1 MRFAGVLISGFLA
14 GIGGA
19 IVAQSITLNFSAT
32 TIAGQGFIAMAA
44 MIFGKWNS
52 VSVMLS
58 ALLFGLA
65 QSLGVI
71 GNYIPVIKDIPSIG
85 LTIAPYLIT
94 IIVLVGFIGKSEG
107 PAANGK
113 NYVKS
118 K

>member
-1 MRFAGVLISGFLA
+1 MHSLDKENYLK
-14 GIGGA
+14 
-19 IVAQSITLNFSAT
+19 IVRPI
-32 TIAGQGFIAMAA
+32 
-44 MIFGKWNS
+44 
-52 VSVMLS
+52 
-58 ALLFGLA
+58 
-65 QSLGVI
+65 
-71 GNYIPVIKDIPSIG
+71 IKDIPSVG

>member
-1 MRFAGVLISGFLA
+1 MEFSERNAIGV
-14 GIGGA
+14 A
-19 IVAQSITLNFSAT
+19 IWTCS
-32 TIAGQGFIAMAA
+32 
-44 MIFGKWNS
+44 KD
-52 VSVMLS
+52 
-58 ALLFGLA
+58 
-65 QSLGVI
+65 LGVI

-85 LTIAPYLIT
+85 LTIASYLIT